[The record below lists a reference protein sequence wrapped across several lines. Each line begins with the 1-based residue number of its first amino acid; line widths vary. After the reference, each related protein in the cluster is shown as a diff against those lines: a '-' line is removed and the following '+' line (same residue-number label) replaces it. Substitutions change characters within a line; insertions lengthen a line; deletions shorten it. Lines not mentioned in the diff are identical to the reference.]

1 MPRSV
6 DRRQMWA
13 SVGSG
18 WTHLSTLISGV
29 AVYGAIGYGL
39 DRLFGTWPI
48 LFMIGAVGG
57 YAAAVYLVWIKSK
70 QAVNPRGAGKR

>member
-13 SVGSG
+13 GVGSG
-18 WTHLSTLISGV
+18 WSHLSTLISGV
-29 AVYGAIGYGL
+29 AVYGAIGYGF

-70 QAVNPRGAGKR
+70 QAINPRGAGKR